1 MYEKKY
7 MREWY
12 LANKAKCIASTKAYM
27 LEHPEAHIKAVK
39 KHREKHSEE
48 YKEYQRQYR
57 EKNREKLI
65 AYRKEY
71 NARHKVQTHTI
82 PEQNSHT
89 DPNHALAY

>member
-12 LANKAKCIASTKAYM
+12 LQNKDKCIATTKAYM
-27 LEHPEAHIKAVK
+27 QQHPEAHAKAVK

-57 EKNREKLI
+57 EKNKEKLI

-71 NARHKVQTHTI
+71 NARHKVPTHTI
-82 PEQNSHT
+82 PPQ
-89 DPNHALAY
+89 DPAPN